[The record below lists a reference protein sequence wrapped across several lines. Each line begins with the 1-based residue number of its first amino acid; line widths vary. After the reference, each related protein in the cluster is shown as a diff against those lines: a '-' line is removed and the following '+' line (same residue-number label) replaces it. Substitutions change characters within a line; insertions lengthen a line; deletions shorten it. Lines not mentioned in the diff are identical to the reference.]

1 MTHRLVR
8 PPALLSILCGVMLFS
23 ADLLALDTLRVG
35 NGGNI
40 SWAGTVFGAEI
51 TTSLP
56 EYKVSRFSTALGN
69 VPGNLIDLSNLD
81 VVSPQLL
88 VKTLIEAPPALL
100 AGEVA
105 LVEEKLLEAIASL
118 PGVTA
123 TAPSTQEGLSLIRI
137 GFAEDISLIE
147 AVARVTAAID
157 AIKPVPAL
165 DTGSASEAPAGK
177 FLLQDPA
184 HLPLGIDPVILPI
197 TLNPDHVAKGE
208 NVASRALGWGGGITA
223 PAIKDVPA
231 AELELILLELIEPGG
246 AEDAFVRKGLFGA
259 LGTFIVLDLGSPI
272 GINRIRFFPRNTVQ
286 SAPQYPFQ
294 TDFIRQFELLIHDGQ
309 NLVLDGT
316 GRLVPQLDDF
326 EVVERTT
333 ANEDAVVEVTLDP
346 AQTARFVRLKSTSSF
361 PYEIDEFEVFGQG
374 FISTSRYIS
383 HIYDLGSPA
392 TWGNLRWIE
401 QTVDLRTTG
410 TLADQAT
417 AAGGC
422 QVNTQIFLTADA
434 IPDTWGDCGTVARF
448 TEEFGYG
455 NVWECFQSECPQ
467 ADGTLAT
474 RPGRQESGKPVAFKR
489 LADDFSQVIVRT
501 RTGTDPTPV
510 LYKRSNVQRVSDDQL
525 STSLING
532 DQQIN
537 RDEYLNL
544 VPNLEVTP
552 PQVWDK
558 GEIEEDLQNW
568 SPWSSPHLG
577 GDRVGGTPILSP
589 GPRRYIQF
597 SVDFLNSEINA
608 TKVLEQL
615 AIEYLLPPI
624 AEELVAEIFPR
635 EVEVFE
641 PVDFT
646 YAVRAKMEF
655 EGVKGFDTFELLT
668 TTRVLSIDKIEI
680 WEMPDRLVTEQ
691 ELNVDIVTDQRG
703 QAAVQTTDGSQ
714 HALPYTVES
723 EAGEAFTIQAVTER
737 NVIVRFPQIT
747 RPEGGGEM
755 LLKIKFRGRVLL
767 FSTLFRGQA
776 VLSSQAGSIQRIA
789 GGNADF
795 LGAGDLPT
803 ASGIT
808 VLSPDIN
815 KGDLFGSFAAE
826 PRVFTPNGDDINETT
841 EIAYDI
847 LAVTRPTDVTV
858 QVFDL
863 SGRLVRS
870 LYTGSDLSGHYD
882 AREVPQLTWDGRDQ
896 AGKSVPPGLYLITLS
911 VDGDAR
917 QTRRART
924 VGVAY

>member
-1 MTHRLVR
+1 MVQRLLR
-8 PPALLSILCGVMLFS
+8 TSTLMSIFCGIISFS
-23 ADLLALDTLRVG
+23 SNLQALDTLRVG
-35 NGGNI
+35 NNGNV
-40 SWAGTVFGAEI
+40 SWAGTVFGAAVN
-51 TTSLP
+51 TAPP
-56 EYKVSRFSTALGN
+56 EYKINRFATEIGN

-81 VVSPQLL
+81 VVNPQIL

-105 LVEEKLLEAIASL
+105 LVEQALLEALSSL
-118 PGVTA
+118 PGATA
-123 TAPSTQEGLSLIRI
+123 TTASINEGLSLIRI
-137 GFAEDISLIE
+137 DFADDIPLTE
-147 AVARVTAAID
+147 AVARVSTAID
-157 AIKPVPAL
+157 AIRPVPAL
-165 DTGSASEAPAGK
+165 VEGSADEEPSGK

-184 HLPLGIDPVILPI
+184 HLPLGADPVILPV

-231 AELELILLELIEPGG
+231 ADLEVTLLELIEPGG
-246 AEDAFVRKGLFGA
+246 AEDAFVRKGRFGA

-286 SAPQYPFQ
+286 DAPQYPFQ
-294 TDFIRQFELLIHDGQ
+294 TDFIRQFELLVHDGQ

-326 EVVERTT
+326 EVIERTT
-333 ANEDAVVEVTLDP
+333 ANEDAVVEVKLDP

-374 FISTSRYIS
+374 FISSSRYIS
-383 HIYDLGSPA
+383 HVYDLGSPA
-392 TWGNLRWIE
+392 TWGNLSWIE
-401 QTVDLRTTG
+401 QIVDLRASGGLTG
-410 TLADQAT
+410 QV
-417 AAGGC
+417 AAGGGC
-422 QVNTQIFLTADA
+422 QVSTQIFLTADS
-434 IPDTWGDCGTVARF
+434 ILDTWGDCGTVARF
-448 TEEFGYG
+448 TEELGYS
-455 NVWECFQSECPQ
+455 NVWECFQSEC
-467 ADGTLAT
+467 ADTDGALVAL
-474 RPGRQESGKPVAFKR
+474 PGRQESGKPVASKR

-525 STSLING
+525 TSSLVNG
-532 DQQIN
+532 DQQIE
-537 RDEYLNL
+537 RAEYLNL
-544 VPNLEVTP
+544 VPNLEATP

-577 GDRVGGTPILSP
+577 GERDGGTPVLSP

-597 SVDFLNSEINA
+597 SVNFLNTEINA

-624 AEELVAEIFPR
+624 AEELVAEIYPR
-635 EVEVFE
+635 EVDVFK

-680 WEMPDRLVTEQ
+680 WELPGQLITER
-691 ELNVDIVTDQRG
+691 ELNVDIVSDQNG
-703 QAAVQTTDGSQ
+703 FAAVQTADGTQ
-714 HALPYTVES
+714 HTLPYTVQSEIGES
-723 EAGEAFTIQAVTER
+723 FTIQAVTER
-737 NVIVRFPQIT
+737 NVIVRFPQIN
-747 RPEGGGEM
+747 RPTGGGEM
-755 LLKIKFRGRVLL
+755 LLKIKFSGRVLL

-789 GGNADF
+789 AGNADF
-795 LGAGDLPT
+795 LGEGDLP
-803 ASGIT
+803 ASSGIT

-815 KGDLFGSFAAE
+815 KGDLFGSFEAV
-826 PRVFTPNGDDINETT
+826 PQVFTPNGDDINETT
-841 EIAYDI
+841 DIGYDI

-863 SGRLVRS
+863 SGRLVKS
-870 LYTGSDLSGHYD
+870 LYNGADLSGHYD
-882 AREVPQLTWDGRDQ
+882 AREIPQLAWDGRDQ
-896 AGKSVPPGLYLITLS
+896 AGDIVPPGLYLITLA

>member
-1 MTHRLVR
+1 MGQLLVR
-8 PPALLSILCGVMLFS
+8 NSTFVLSILCGLMSLNT
-23 ADLLALDTLRVG
+23 DLVALDTLRVG
-35 NGGNI
+35 NGGNV
-40 SWAGTVFGAEI
+40 SWAGTVIGAPV
-51 TTSLP
+51 TTTLP
-56 EYKVSRFSTALGN
+56 EYKVSRFSTEIGN

-81 VVSPQLL
+81 TVSPQVL
-88 VKTLIEAPPALL
+88 VKTLVDAPSELL

-105 LVEEKLLEAIASL
+105 LVEEVLLEALSSL
-118 PGVTA
+118 AGAVAIT
-123 TAPSTQEGLSLIRI
+123 PSNNEGLSLIRLD
-137 GFAEDISLIE
+137 FADDISLTE
-147 AVARVTAAID
+147 AVDRTTAAINT
-157 AIKPVPAL
+157 IRSIPVNST
-165 DTGSASEAPAGK
+165 DTGGGAGK

-184 HLPLGIDPVILPI
+184 HLPLGVNPIILPI

-208 NVASRALGWGGGITA
+208 NVASRALSWGGGITA
-223 PAIKDVPA
+223 PAIKDVTA
-231 AELELILLELIEPGG
+231 AELEVTLLELIEPGG
-246 AEDAFVRKGLFGA
+246 AEDAFARKGQFGA

-294 TDFIRQFELLIHDGQ
+294 TDFIRQFELLVHDGQ
-309 NLVLDGT
+309 DLVLDGT

-326 EVVERTT
+326 EVLERTT
-333 ANEDAVVEVTLDP
+333 NNEEAVVQVKLEP
-346 AQTARFVRLKSTSSF
+346 AKTARFVRLKSTSSF

-383 HIYDLGSPA
+383 HVYDLGSPA
-392 TWGNLRWIE
+392 TWGNLSWVE
-401 QTVDLRTTG
+401 QTVDLRTSG
-410 TLADQAT
+410 VSGQAT
-417 AAGGC
+417 ADSDC
-422 QVNTQIFLTADA
+422 EVRSQIFITADD
-434 IPDTWGDCGTVARF
+434 IPDTWGDCDTVARF

-455 NVWECFQSECPQ
+455 NVWQCFQSEC
-467 ADGTLAT
+467 ANTNGDSSVL
-474 RPGRQESGKPVAFKR
+474 PGRQESRKPVAAKR
-489 LADDFSQVIVRT
+489 LSDDLSQIIVRT
-501 RTGTDPTPV
+501 RTGSDPTPV

-525 STSLING
+525 STSLVNDG
-532 DQQIN
+532 QQIN
-537 RDEYLNL
+537 RDEYLSI
-544 VPNLEVTP
+544 VPNLEATP
-552 PQVWDK
+552 PQVWGK

-577 GDRVGGTPILSP
+577 GEREGGTPVLSP

-635 EVEVFE
+635 EVDVFE

-680 WEMPDRLVTEQ
+680 WEVPGQLVTEQ
-691 ELNVDIVTDQRG
+691 ELNVDIVTDPTG
-703 QAAVQTTDGSQ
+703 QAAVQTADGAQ
-714 HALPYTVES
+714 HPLPYTVKS
-723 EAGEAFTIQAVTER
+723 EAGESFTIQAVTER

-755 LLKIKFRGRVLL
+755 LLKLKFSGRVLL

-776 VLSSQAGSIQRIA
+776 VLSSQTGSIQRIA
-789 GGNADF
+789 AGNADF
-795 LGAGDLPT
+795 LGEGDLP
-803 ASGIT
+803 ASSGIT

-815 KGDLFGSFAAE
+815 KGDLFGSFAAV
-826 PRVFTPNGDDINETT
+826 PQVFTPNGDGINEAT
-841 EIAYDI
+841 EIGYDI

-863 SGRLVRS
+863 SGQLVRS
-870 LYTGSDLSGHYD
+870 LYRGSDLSGHFD
-882 AREVPQLTWDGRDQ
+882 AKRVPQLTWNGRNE
-896 AGKSVPPGLYLITLS
+896 AGDIVPPGLYLVTLT